1 MHADRI
7 WRNARLATF
16 KPQPGASN
24 DGVGAVERGLVAAA
38 AGRILYC
45 GEESRAPEFSPTA
58 ERIDCEGRWI
68 TPGLIDCH
76 THLVYAGDRAA
87 EFEQRLAGVTYEA
100 IARAGGGIAASVR
113 ATRAASEEQLIAA
126 TLPRLD
132 ALLAEGLTTI
142 EIKSGYGL
150 EWPTERRMLLAAGAL
165 AARRR
170 VRVARTFLGAH
181 ALPPGFAGD
190 ADAYVEQLCEDMI
203 PRVAQEKLAEIV
215 DAYCERIAFSP
226 AQVARLFAVAK
237 QHGLGVKLHADQL
250 SDLGGAALAAQF
262 KALSADHLEY
272 TNEAGVAALAAA
284 GTTAVLLP
292 AAFYFLRETR
302 LPPVDLLRQHRV
314 PIAVATDS
322 NPGTAPI
329 TSLLLAMNM
338 AATCFRL
345 TVDECLAGVTR
356 EAARALGLLNEIG
369 TLEVGKWCDL
379 AVWDIDRPAELVYR
393 LGFNPLHA
401 RVWRGQ

>member
-1 MHADRI
+1 
-7 WRNARLATF
+7 
-16 KPQPGASN
+16 
-24 DGVGAVERGLVAAA
+24 
-38 AGRILYC
+38 
-45 GEESRAPEFSPTA
+45 
-58 ERIDCEGRWI
+58 
-68 TPGLIDCH
+68 
-76 THLVYAGDRAA
+76 
-87 EFEQRLAGVTYEA
+87 
-100 IARAGGGIAASVR
+100 
-113 ATRAASEEQLIAA
+113 
-126 TLPRLD
+126 
-132 ALLAEGLTTI
+132 
-142 EIKSGYGL
+142 
-150 EWPTERRMLLAAGAL
+150 
-165 AARRR
+165 
-170 VRVARTFLGAH
+170 
-181 ALPPGFAGD
+181 
-190 ADAYVEQLCEDMI
+190 
-203 PRVAQEKLAEIV
+203 
-215 DAYCERIAFSP
+215 
-226 AQVARLFAVAK
+226 
-237 QHGLGVKLHADQL
+237 
-250 SDLGGAALAAQF
+250 
-262 KALSADHLEY
+262 
-272 TNEAGVAALAAA
+272 
-284 GTTAVLLP
+284 VLLP